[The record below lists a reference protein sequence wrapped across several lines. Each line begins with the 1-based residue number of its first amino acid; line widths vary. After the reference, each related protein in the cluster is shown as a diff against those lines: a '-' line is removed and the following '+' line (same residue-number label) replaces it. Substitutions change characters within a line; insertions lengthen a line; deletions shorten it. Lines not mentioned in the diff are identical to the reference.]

1 MRILH
6 VNKFFDF
13 RDGTDIYIHRL
24 MEKQRAAGHDV
35 HVLST
40 LSEKNVE
47 TPDSRLFV
55 RRYDFSRS
63 EGIEKDA
70 EKAMNFLWNS
80 EAKSAMIVALD
91 EYKPDLVHL
100 HNVYHHLSTSILQPI
115 RRRRIPCVQTLH
127 DYKLAC
133 PNYKMFTEGAPCER
147 CKGGHY
153 LEAVRHHCLGA
164 SFAPNFLAACEMGM
178 TKFTQAYE
186 RTVKFF
192 ICPTEFVAL
201 KMREWGEP
209 PSKMV
214 VVHNPMDAS
223 ADSVDGGE
231 GFISFIGR
239 LSEEKGVDVLIR
251 AAARLPEVEL
261 KIAGAGPQENQLKE
275 LAKSLKADNVSFL
288 GFLRQEQ
295 LRELRKNS
303 KAMAVPSVWYE
314 NAPLAVLEA
323 MAQGLPVIASRIGGL
338 PELVDDGKT
347 GWLVEAGNVDAWVT
361 SLEAVMDQ
369 DSGTWERMSCAA
381 KQRADD
387 VFGWEKHL
395 VGLENVYREAGA

>member
-24 MEKQRAAGHDV
+24 MEKQIAAGHEA
-35 HVLST
+35 HVFST
-40 LSEKNVE
+40 SSEKNVD

-55 RRYDFSRS
+55 KRRDFSQS

-70 EKAMNFLWNS
+70 SKALNFLWNS
-80 EAKSAMIVALD
+80 EAKAAMVKALD

-100 HNVYHHLSTSILQPI
+100 HNIYHHLSTSILQPI

-186 RTVKFF
+186 RTVKLF
-192 ICPTEFVAL
+192 ICPTEFVAT

-214 VVHNPMDAS
+214 VVHNPVDAS
-223 ADSVDGGE
+223 TDLTDGGE
-231 GFISFIGR
+231 NFISFIGR

-261 KIAGAGPQENQLKE
+261 KIAGAGPQEDKLKE
-275 LAKSLKADNVSFL
+275 LAKSLKAENVSFL
-288 GFLRQEQ
+288 GFLREEQ
-295 LRELRKNS
+295 LKELRKNS

-338 PELVDDGKT
+338 PELVDEGKT
-347 GWLVEAGNVDAWVT
+347 GWLVEAGNVDAWAA
-361 SLEAVMDQ
+361 SLKAVVDQ
-369 DSGTWERMSCAA
+369 EKGAWDQMGHASR
-381 KQRADD
+381 QRAGE
-387 VFGWEKHL
+387 VFSWEKHL
-395 VGLENVYREAGA
+395 AGLERAYHAASG

>member
-24 MEKQRAAGHDV
+24 MEKQAAAGHDA
-35 HVLST
+35 HIMAT
-40 LSEKNVE
+40 ASEKNIE

-55 RRYDFSRS
+55 RRHDFSRS
-63 EGIEKDA
+63 EGFERDVG
-70 EKAMNFLWNS
+70 KAMNFIWNR
-80 EAKSAMIVALD
+80 EAKAAMAKALD

-100 HNVYHHLSTSILQPI
+100 HNIYHHLTTSVLQPV

-164 SFAPNFLAACEMGM
+164 SFAPNILAACEMGM

-186 RTVKFF
+186 RSVKFF
-192 ICPTEFVAL
+192 ICPTDFVAR

-209 PSKMV
+209 PSKTV
-214 VVHNPMDAS
+214 VVHNPVDAS
-223 ADSVDGGE
+223 SDTVEGGE
-231 GFISFIGR
+231 DFILFIGR

-251 AAARLPEVEL
+251 AAARVPELEL
-261 KIAGAGPQENQLKE
+261 KIAGAGPQENALKE
-275 LAKSLKADNVSFL
+275 LAKSLKAENVSFL

-295 LRELRKNS
+295 LKELRKNAR
-303 KAMAVPSVWYE
+303 AMAVPSVWYE

-323 MAQGLPVIASRIGGL
+323 MAHGLPVIASRIGGL
-338 PELVDDGKT
+338 PELVDEGKT
-347 GWLVEAGNVDAWVT
+347 GWLVTAQDVDAWVAA
-361 SLEAVMDQ
+361 LKAVLAE
-369 DSGTWERMSCAA
+369 GRGEWEKMS
-381 KQRADD
+381 RASKERASD

-395 VGLENVYREAGA
+395 AELESIYRKAGA

>member
-13 RDGTDIYIHRL
+13 RDGTDIYIQRL
-24 MEKQRAAGHDV
+24 MEKQTAAGHEV
-35 HVLST
+35 HILATS
-40 LSEKNVE
+40 SEKNVE
-47 TPDSRLFV
+47 TPDSRFFV
-55 RRYDFSRS
+55 KRHDFTQS

-70 EKAMNFLWNS
+70 SKALSFLWNS
-80 EAKSAMIVALD
+80 EAKGAMLKALD
-91 EYKPDLVHL
+91 EYKPDIVHL
-100 HNVYHHLSTSILQPI
+100 HNIYHHLTTSILQPI

-164 SFAPNFLAACEMGM
+164 SFAPNFLAACEMGL
-178 TKFTQAYE
+178 TKFNQSYE

-192 ICPTEFVAL
+192 ICPTDFVAR

-209 PSKMV
+209 PSKFKV
-214 VVHNPMDAS
+214 IHNP
-223 ADSVDGGE
+223 VDESSDQVE
-231 GFISFIGR
+231 GTENFILYIGR

-251 AAARLPEVEL
+251 AASRLPGLEL
-261 KIAGAGPQENQLKE
+261 KIAGAGPQENKLKE
-275 LAKSLKADNVSFL
+275 LAKSLNAENVSFL

-295 LRELRKNS
+295 LKELRKNS
-303 KAMAVPSVWYE
+303 RVMAVPSVWYE

-338 PELVDDGKT
+338 PELVDEENT
-347 GWLVEAGNVDAWVT
+347 GWLVAPQDIDAWAAA
-361 SLEAVMDQ
+361 LKIVMEQDQ
-369 DSGTWERMSCAA
+369 GAWERMSQAA
-381 KQRADD
+381 KHRARDM
-387 VFGWEKHL
+387 FGWQKHL
-395 VGLENVYREAGA
+395 AELEIAYHEAGA